1 MGHRLR
7 MTISGNS
14 IIVAAS
20 SQVSSGLGEE
30 IIILECEKGV
40 YFGLNGVG
48 RVVWKKIQSPSRFEE
63 IRDAI
68 MREYEVSADRCE
80 QDLMNLLHELHQQG
94 LVEIRDET
102 AA

>member
-1 MGHRLR
+1 MA
-7 MTISGNS
+7 ISGKS
-14 IIVAAS
+14 IIVATSA
-20 SQVSSGLGEE
+20 QVSSGLGEE

-48 RVVWKKIQSPSRFEE
+48 KAVWKQIQSPCQFEE

-68 MREYEVSADRCE
+68 MSEYEVSADRCE
-80 QDLMNLLHELHQQG
+80 QDLVNLLQELHQQG

>member
-1 MGHRLR
+1 

-14 IIVAAS
+14 IIVATS

-30 IIILECEKGV
+30 IIILECDKGV

-48 RVVWKKIQSPSRFEE
+48 RVVWNKIQSPSRFEE
-63 IRDAI
+63 IRNAV

-80 QDLMNLLHELHQQG
+80 QDLMNLLQELHQQG
-94 LVEIRDET
+94 LVEIRDE
-102 AA
+102 AAA